1 MNEEQPFC
9 PLPLRTTERWRT
21 ENMIGFLVEDIES
34 CLQVDPGM
42 GETWP
47 RGRVAEN
54 SATSFGKVSFS
65 FSLFPNCA
73 AYLLLYISLP
83 FSTYTIN

>member
-1 MNEEQPFC
+1 
-9 PLPLRTTERWRT
+9 
-21 ENMIGFLVEDIES
+21 MIGFLVEDIET

-54 SATSFGKVSFS
+54 SATSFGKCHFHSV
-65 FSLFPNCA
+65 FSLCCLSLTLHKLT
-73 AYLLLYISLP
+73 LLNLYH
-83 FSTYTIN
+83 